1 MCMPKAVVFF
11 DSDGTLLRDDK
22 LLAKSTLTAIEQLR
36 QNDVLPV
43 VATGRNIFEIQYVL
57 DQTGIDSIVSANGSY
72 VQYQGRKLD
81 AAVIP
86 TPLIEAFNAFAAKQ
100 GDPVAW
106 FNNRRFA
113 LSRETAATRENFAL
127 LKLDAKVNPDWYQTH
142 EVNFMFV
149 FNTDKEA
156 LYNRQFA
163 GQLDLVRNNPR
174 GLDTMLAGVSKRTG
188 ILKLLAEAGL
198 TGIPTY
204 GFGDELND
212 EPMLKLVDHPVVMG
226 NGNPKMKAL
235 AEYVTGDNM
244 HDGIGQGLR
253 HFQLI

>member
-1 MCMPKAVVFF
+1 MPKAVVFF
-11 DSDGTLLRDDK
+11 DLDGTLLRDDK
-22 LLAKSTLTAIEQLR
+22 SLAKSTLDAIDKLR

-86 TPLIEAFNAFAAKQ
+86 QPLIEAFNAFAEKQ

-106 FNNRRFA
+106 FNNQTFA

-127 LKLDAKVNPDWYQTH
+127 LKLDAKVITDWYQTH
-142 EVNFMFV
+142 EVNFLFV
-149 FNTDKEA
+149 FNTDKED

-163 GQLDLVRNNPR
+163 GQLSLVRNNPR
-174 GLDTMLAGVSKRTG
+174 GLDTMMAGVSKRTG
-188 ILKLLAEAGL
+188 ILTLLNEAGL
-198 TGIPTY
+198 SGTPTY

-212 EPMLKLVDHPVVMG
+212 EQMLKLVDHPVVMG

-235 AEYVTGDNM
+235 ADYVTGDNM
-244 HDGIGQGLR
+244 HNGIVQGLQ
-253 HFQLI
+253 HFALI

>member
-1 MCMPKAVVFF
+1 MPKAVVFF
-11 DSDGTLLRDDK
+11 DLDGTLLRDDK
-22 LLAKSTLTAIEQLR
+22 SLAKSTLTAIDQLR

-43 VATGRNIFEIQYVL
+43 IATGRNIFEIQYVL

-86 TPLIEAFNAFAAKQ
+86 QPLIEAFNAFAAKQ

-106 FNNRRFA
+106 FNNQTFA
-113 LSRETAATRENFAL
+113 LSRETEATRENFAL
-127 LKLDAKVNPDWYQTH
+127 LKLDAKVIPDWYQTH
-142 EVNFMFV
+142 EVNFLFV
-149 FNTDKEA
+149 FNTGKED

-174 GLDTMLAGVSKRTG
+174 GLDTMMAGVSKRTG
-188 ILKLLAEAGL
+188 ILTLLNEAGL
-198 TGIPTY
+198 SGTPTY

-212 EPMLKLVDHPVVMG
+212 EQMLKLVDHPVVMG

-235 AEYVTGDNM
+235 ADYVTSDNM
-244 HDGIGQGLR
+244 HDGIVQGLQ
-253 HFQLI
+253 HFTLI